1 MKRYNVI
8 TFLIGLLFPLTAA
21 SETCSLNFGN
31 AVKFNDDWKF
41 ILADSSAMSLPDY
54 DDSRWRQLDLPHD
67 WSIEGRLSPSL
78 NSCTGYLPGGIAWY
92 RKTFGFTPDGQNHF
106 IYFEGI
112 YNRSEVYLNGHLLG
126 KRPNGYVSFYYD
138 LTPYLKEGENVMAVR
153 VDHSREADS
162 RWYTGSGIYRDS
174 WMVTAGDT
182 RWDAWGT
189 GWKATS
195 ITDRKATIEVDV
207 KAVGPSGKGRL
218 KAVATITDADGNVV
232 ARKSKNIAA
241 GERSTIN
248 MAIADPRRWDI
259 DSPYLYTLVTRLY
272 DNGREV
278 DRSECR
284 IGLRT
289 LEFDPDNGFAI
300 NGRNIKVKGVCL
312 HHDAGV
318 LGAVVPRDVWAR
330 RLDNLKAIGANA
342 IRMSHNPQAP
352 MLYDLCDE
360 KGFLVMD
367 EGSDEWEFPKRKW
380 VEGWNKG
387 TPKYE
392 GSYDFFEEWIET
404 DVADMVR
411 RDRNHPSIFL
421 WSVGNEV
428 DYPND
433 PYSHP
438 VLDGK
443 NSSINQPMYGGYN
456 PDAPDAAR
464 IGEIAKRLAAV
475 IRGIDDSRPVTGAL
489 AGVVMSNE
497 TEYPRAVDVVGYN
510 YTENRYAEDHAAYP
524 DRIIYGSENGQ
535 GFDAWKAVRD
545 NDYIFG
551 QFIWTGTDYL
561 GESGQWPSRGL
572 NTGLLDFGSFP
583 KPRGHFRAALWCDR
597 PVTYVGAYP
606 VTRRSGGWVS
616 IDAPAVWN
624 HEPGQTVRVVSYTN
638 APAARL
644 ELNGRQVGD
653 TRPHN
658 DTTGII
664 HWDIPFEPGT
674 LVAHGVDTDGTIL
687 SSDTIVTSGRPAAL
701 RITALGPTTLESH
714 ENVAHVL
721 VEVVDDNGN
730 PVTLAD
736 NNITCRI
743 EGGTV
748 KLLGLEGS
756 DNTDMG
762 DYRDNRQRV
771 YGGRLLA
778 YLAPVKNTHGPSTVK
793 FTSPLLN
800 GGEITINVK

>member
-31 AVKFNDDWKF
+31 AVKFNNDWKF

-54 DDSRWRQLDLPHD
+54 DDSHWRQLDLPHD

-207 KAVGPSGKGRL
+207 KAVGPSAKGRL
-218 KAVATITDADGNVV
+218 KAVATITDADGNAV

-248 MAIADPRRWDI
+248 MTIADPRRWDI

>member
-31 AVKFNDDWKF
+31 AVKFNNDWKF

-207 KAVGPSGKGRL
+207 KAVGPSAKGRL
-218 KAVATITDADGNVV
+218 KAVATITDADGNAV

-248 MAIADPRRWDI
+248 MTIADPRRWDI

-289 LEFDPDNGFAI
+289 LEFAPDNGFAI

-352 MLYDLCDE
+352 VLYDLCDE
-360 KGFLVMD
+360 KGLRVLQNYLSKNKQKPELSQAEAFL
-367 EGSDEWEFPKRKW
+367 FP
-380 VEGWNKG
+380 
-387 TPKYE
+387 
-392 GSYDFFEEWIET
+392 
-404 DVADMVR
+404 
-411 RDRNHPSIFL
+411 
-421 WSVGNEV
+421 
-428 DYPND
+428 
-433 PYSHP
+433 
-438 VLDGK
+438 
-443 NSSINQPMYGGYN
+443 
-456 PDAPDAAR
+456 
-464 IGEIAKRLAAV
+464 
-475 IRGIDDSRPVTGAL
+475 
-489 AGVVMSNE
+489 
-497 TEYPRAVDVVGYN
+497 
-510 YTENRYAEDHAAYP
+510 
-524 DRIIYGSENGQ
+524 
-535 GFDAWKAVRD
+535 
-545 NDYIFG
+545 
-551 QFIWTGTDYL
+551 
-561 GESGQWPSRGL
+561 
-572 NTGLLDFGSFP
+572 
-583 KPRGHFRAALWCDR
+583 
-597 PVTYVGAYP
+597 
-606 VTRRSGGWVS
+606 
-616 IDAPAVWN
+616 
-624 HEPGQTVRVVSYTN
+624 
-638 APAARL
+638 
-644 ELNGRQVGD
+644 
-653 TRPHN
+653 
-658 DTTGII
+658 
-664 HWDIPFEPGT
+664 
-674 LVAHGVDTDGTIL
+674 
-687 SSDTIVTSGRPAAL
+687 
-701 RITALGPTTLESH
+701 
-714 ENVAHVL
+714 
-721 VEVVDDNGN
+721 
-730 PVTLAD
+730 
-736 NNITCRI
+736 
-743 EGGTV
+743 
-748 KLLGLEGS
+748 
-756 DNTDMG
+756 
-762 DYRDNRQRV
+762 
-771 YGGRLLA
+771 
-778 YLAPVKNTHGPSTVK
+778 
-793 FTSPLLN
+793 
-800 GGEITINVK
+800 